1 MIFYVETKTL
11 YILEFI
17 MIIHD
22 RMEEMSMIEI
32 RFHGRGGQGAVT
44 AAEILAKAA
53 FKDGKYSQAF
63 PSFGVERRGAPVAA
77 FTRIDEEP
85 INVRYQIYN
94 PDYVVVLDDGL
105 LNVVDVFS
113 GIKEKSEVIIN
124 TAGEIEGAT
133 HTVYDIDATGIALE
147 NLGVNIVNTIILG
160 YFAKKTGAVSI
171 ESILEVIKET
181 FPGRLGEKNV
191 IAAQKAYDMA

>member
-1 MIFYVETKTL
+1 MFNSLQPDGTQPARLLCPWDSPGKNSGVGCHAL
-11 YILEFI
+11 L
-17 MIIHD
+17 
-22 RMEEMSMIEI
+22 
-32 RFHGRGGQGAVT
+32 QG
-44 AAEILAKAA
+44 ICHN
-53 FKDGKYSQAF
+53 
-63 PSFGVERRGAPVAA
+63 
-77 FTRIDEEP
+77 EEP

-124 TAGEIEGAT
+124 TTGEIEGAT